1 MGEIFAKELKDEVVC
16 RSFDGSDGS
25 SDEGE
30 SSRSRSNS
38 ENNGLV
44 SSAESQA
51 VSNKE
56 RRGSHSDF
64 HNVPIVLQRAAQD
77 LDNELNSLLSDAIE
91 NRQSTISLLKS
102 LLLKLGNK

>member
-1 MGEIFAKELKDEVVC
+1 MFAKELKDEVVC

-44 SSAESQA
+44 SSAE
-51 VSNKE
+51 NKQ
-56 RRGSHSDF
+56 SL
-64 HNVPIVLQRAAQD
+64 IK
-77 LDNELNSLLSDAIE
+77 NEEEVIQIFTMFPSYYKEQHKILIMS
-91 NRQSTISLLKS
+91 
-102 LLLKLGNK
+102 